1 MKNRVL
7 LVEDEE
13 ITGQML
19 KQALEKNDIEVTLA
33 ADGPTALNGMEPGKY
48 DLVVLDLK
56 LPGMSG
62 DQVLEELRKHDP
74 FVEVV
79 VYTNY
84 EEPPVMK
91 NLIRLGIED
100 YIHKGADA
108 DLWGTVQ
115 RIKDRL
121 DPFSPEDRE
130 KLLEAVPPATFT
142 PDSPE
147 KSV

>member
-1 MKNRVL
+1 MKNHVL

-19 KQALEKNDIEVTLA
+19 KQALEKEGIDVFLA
-33 ADGPTALNGMEPGKY
+33 ADGPTALKDMEPGKY

-56 LPGMSG
+56 LPRMSG
-62 DQVLEELRKHDP
+62 DQVLEELRKFDP
-74 FVEVV
+74 FVEVI

-108 DLWGTVQ
+108 DLWATVQ
-115 RIKDRL
+115 KIKERL
-121 DPFSPEDRE
+121 DPFNAGERE
-130 KLLEAVPPATFT
+130 EILRAVPPDVFK
-142 PDSPE
+142 PE
-147 KSV
+147 

>member
-19 KQALEKNDIEVTLA
+19 KQALEKEDIEVVLA
-33 ADGPTALNGMEPGKY
+33 ADGPAALKGMEPGRY

-62 DQVLEELRKHDP
+62 DQVLEELRKLDP

-115 RIKDRL
+115 RIKERL
-121 DPFSPEDRE
+121 DPFSPEKRE
-130 KLLEAVPPATFT
+130 KLLQAVPPEVFK
-142 PDSPE
+142 PDVPE
-147 KSV
+147 E

>member
-13 ITGQML
+13 ITGKTL
-19 KQALEKNDIEVTLA
+19 KQALEQKDIEVVLA
-33 ADGPTALNGMEPGKY
+33 PDGPTALKGMEPGRY

-62 DQVLEELRKHDP
+62 DQVLEELRKIDP
-74 FVEVV
+74 FVDVV

-91 NLIRLGIED
+91 NLIRLGVED
-100 YIHKGADA
+100 YIRKGADA
-108 DLWGTVQ
+108 DLWDTVQ

-121 DPFSPEDRE
+121 DPFSPEQQE
-130 KLLEAVPPATFT
+130 QVIQAVPPEVFK
-142 PDSPE
+142 PE
-147 KSV
+147 PAGRSN